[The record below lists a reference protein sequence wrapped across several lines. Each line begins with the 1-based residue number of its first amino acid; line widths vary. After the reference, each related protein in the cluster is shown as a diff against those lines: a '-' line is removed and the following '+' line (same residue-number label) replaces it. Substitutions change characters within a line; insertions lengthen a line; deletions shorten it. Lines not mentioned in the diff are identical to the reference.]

1 MVGPSLA
8 RRAPAIPAADVGW
21 LRRPWILT
29 TVLRLGLAVAL
40 IGLLVG
46 AVVTARRLEAPRA
59 TFLPAGTSG
68 VVVLD
73 LSQSVTDRNY
83 RRIANTLTML
93 SKSVG
98 ALGVIAFSDTAY
110 ELMPPGSPPSEV
122 QSLTRFFRPT
132 NPGKKAGPFNLTYPT
147 NPWNELF
154 SAGTSVSTGLGLA
167 RKMLNR
173 DGVENGSVLLVSDLD
188 TAGSD
193 QGRLAWMLARY
204 HTEGIELRIVPLFA
218 NAEDREFFARFIGED
233 KLITPTQLEAQTQE
247 RSEGALVGASPRLLA
262 LFALV
267 VAIALAANE
276 WWCRRLE
283 LPEAARA

>member
-1 MVGPSLA
+1 VVAPSLA
-8 RRAPAIPAADVGW
+8 RRVPAIPFADLAR

-29 TVLRLGLAVAL
+29 TVLRIGLAVAL
-40 IGLLVG
+40 VLVLAA
-46 AVVTARRLEAPRA
+46 AVVTATRLEAPRA

-73 LSQSVTDRNY
+73 LSQSVTDLNY

-93 SKSVG
+93 SQSGG
-98 ALGVIAFSDTAY
+98 ALGAVVFSDIAY
-110 ELMPPGSPPSEV
+110 ELWPPGSPPSEL
-122 QSLTRFFRPT
+122 QSLVRFFKPLGRDDPRR
-132 NPGKKAGPFNLTYPT
+132 FNLTYPS

-167 RKMLNR
+167 RKVLTR
-173 DGVENGSVLLVSDLD
+173 DGVENGSVVLVSDLD

-193 QGRLAWMLARY
+193 TGRLAWMLARY
-204 HTEGIELRIVPLFA
+204 RTEGIRIRVVPLFA
-218 NAEDREFFARFIGED
+218 EPEDLAFFARFIGDEN
-233 KLITPTQLEAQTQE
+233 LVTPSQLAAQTRE

-262 LFALV
+262 LFAIV
-267 VAIALAANE
+267 VALALAANE

-283 LPEAARA
+283 LPEARA

>member
-1 MVGPSLA
+1 MVAPSLA
-8 RRAPAIPAADVGW
+8 RRAPAVPFADLAR
-21 LRRPWILT
+21 LRQPWILT
-29 TVLRLGLAVAL
+29 TVLRLGLALAL
-40 IGLLVG
+40 IGLVVAAL
-46 AVVTARRLEAPRA
+46 VTARRLDAPRA

-73 LSQSVTDRNY
+73 LSQSVTDLNY
-83 RRIANTLTML
+83 RRIANTLAML
-93 SKSVG
+93 SKSGG
-98 ALGVIAFSDTAY
+98 ALGAIAFSDIAY
-110 ELMPPGSPPSEV
+110 ELMPPGSPPSEL
-122 QSLTRFFRPT
+122 QSLIRFFKPL
-132 NPGKKAGPFNLTYPT
+132 NPNEQGRFNLSYPS

-167 RKMLNR
+167 RKMLTR

-193 QGRLAWMLARY
+193 TGRLAWMLARY
-204 HTEGIELRIVPLFA
+204 QTEEIELRIVPLFA

-233 KLITPTQLEAQTQE
+233 KLITPTQLAAQTRE

-262 LFALV
+262 VFALLV
-267 VAIALAANE
+267 ALALAVNE

-283 LPEAARA
+283 LPEARA

>member
-1 MVGPSLA
+1 MVAPSLA
-8 RRAPAIPAADVGW
+8 RRAPAVPSADLAR
-21 LRRPWILT
+21 LRQPWILT
-29 TVLRLGLAVAL
+29 TVLRLGLALAL
-40 IGLLVG
+40 IGLVVAAL
-46 AVVTARRLEAPRA
+46 VTARRLDAPRA

-73 LSQSVTDRNY
+73 LSQSVTDLNY
-83 RRIANTLTML
+83 RRIANTLAML
-93 SKSVG
+93 SKSGG
-98 ALGVIAFSDTAY
+98 ALGAIAFSDIAY
-110 ELMPPGSPPSEV
+110 ELMPPGSPPSEL
-122 QSLTRFFRPT
+122 QSLIRFFKPL
-132 NPGKKAGPFNLTYPT
+132 NPSEGGRFNLSYPS

-167 RKMLNR
+167 RKMLLR

-204 HTEGIELRIVPLFA
+204 QTEKIELRIVPLFA
-218 NAEDREFFARFIGED
+218 NAEDREFFARFIGKD
-233 KLITPTQLEAQTQE
+233 KLITPTQLAAQTRE

-267 VAIALAANE
+267 VALALAVNE

-283 LPEAARA
+283 LPEARS